1 MFVKS
6 RCESMSRRSR
16 ISALTHFP
24 WQPVDGT
31 LSSMAVSFFIK
42 ALVALFTVV
51 DPIGQVPLVL
61 ALTAGMPPAKRRHG
75 ITRAVLIAGGVI
87 AVFGIFGHAIFDYL
101 GVTSPAFSI
110 AGGALLFLIAI
121 DMLFGRPSGAKET
134 AREAQDALSR
144 PEENSVFTFPL
155 AIPMIA
161 GPGTITTVILLVD
174 DAGGDML
181 SLLIIAVATVLTL
194 LACWIAMRVS
204 VRIQQLVG
212 TSGILVL
219 SRVLG
224 MLLAAVAVQFI
235 LNGLAA
241 FVAQR

>member
-1 MFVKS
+1 M
-6 RCESMSRRSR
+6 SM
-16 ISALTHFP
+16 
-24 WQPVDGT
+24 V
-31 LSSMAVSFFIK
+31 VSFFIK

-61 ALTAGMPPAKRRHG
+61 TLTAGMPPARRRRG
-75 ITRAVLIAGGVI
+75 ITRAVLIAAGVI
-87 AVFGIFGHAIFDYL
+87 AVFGVFGQAIFSYL
-101 GVTSPAFSI
+101 GVTAPAFSI

-134 AREAQDALSR
+134 AREAQEALSR
-144 PEENSVFTFPL
+144 PEDSSVFTFPL

-174 DAGGDML
+174 NAGGDPIK
-181 SLLIIAVATVLTL
+181 LLIIAAAAAITL
-194 LACWIAMRVS
+194 LACWVVMRIS
-204 VRIQQLVG
+204 VRIQALIG
-212 TSGILVL
+212 TTGILVL

-235 LNGLAA
+235 LNGLGA
-241 FVAQR
+241 FIAHH